1 MSKPMLSR
9 GDIVIIALAALYVI
23 MPFDFIPEI
32 IAGPLG
38 LTDDVAAAAVI
49 GATLLRARRAPDA
62 AGPAPGEATVH
73 PV

>member
-9 GDIVIIALAALYVI
+9 SDFVIVALAALYVI

-49 GATLLRARRAPDA
+49 GATLLRARRATDSA
-62 AGPAPGEATVH
+62 PASTEPPAQ
-73 PV
+73 PA